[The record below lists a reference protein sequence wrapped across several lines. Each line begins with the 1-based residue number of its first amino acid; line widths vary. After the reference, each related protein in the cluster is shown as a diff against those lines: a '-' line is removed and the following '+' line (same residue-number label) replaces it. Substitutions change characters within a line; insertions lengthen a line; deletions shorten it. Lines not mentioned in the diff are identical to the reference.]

1 MATDLGEVQKKLW
14 DAADELRANSGL
26 QASEYSQPVLG
37 LIFLRFAEER
47 FAAAEGEIGAGSARN
62 PTGPD
67 DYKALGVLFLP
78 SEARYEHLL
87 GQPESA
93 DLGRVINNAMSAIE
107 EHNPGLKGVLPKVY
121 GTLPNDVLVELLR
134 TLNSLAADIE
144 GDGFGLVYEYFLCLL
159 YTSPSPRDS

>member
-47 FAAAEGEIGAGSARN
+47 FAAAEAEIGPGSKRN
-62 PTGPD
+62 PTNPD

-121 GTLPNDVLVELLR
+121 GTLPNDVLVELPVSYTHL
-134 TLNSLAADIE
+134 TLPTICS
-144 GDGFGLVYEYFLCLL
+144 V
-159 YTSPSPRDS
+159 